1 MKYLECPYRAYI
13 KTSKNFDF
21 FEELLNEIN
30 FEVALVTFCGSD
42 ASAKVSEAVQKI
54 ATD

>member
-1 MKYLECPYRAYI
+1 MKYLECLHRAYI

-21 FEELLNEIN
+21 FEELLIEIN
-30 FEVALVTFCGSD
+30 FEVALVTFYGSD
-42 ASAKVSEAVQKI
+42 PGAKVSEAVQKI